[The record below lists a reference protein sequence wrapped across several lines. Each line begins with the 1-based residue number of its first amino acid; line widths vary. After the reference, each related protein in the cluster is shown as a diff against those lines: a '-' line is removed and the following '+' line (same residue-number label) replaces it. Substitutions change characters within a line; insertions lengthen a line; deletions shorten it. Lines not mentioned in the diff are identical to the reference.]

1 MIDIYKFFCFIC
13 SYFFFFVD
21 FRYDFLIVC
30 VIFMESV
37 FGKVIVDDD
46 RECDDIFY
54 DIIFVFMYLY
64 YFFFNKIDSF

>member
-1 MIDIYKFFCFIC
+1 
-13 SYFFFFVD
+13 
-21 FRYDFLIVC
+21 
-30 VIFMESV
+30 MESV

-54 DIIFVFMYLY
+54 DIIFVFVYLY